1 MIHHVQLQDL
11 VVLEVQ
17 LKVDYN
23 VPQCYYNVEGQIH
36 SGVCEGDTLATVP
49 LITLRGCSY

>member
-49 LITLRGCSY
+49 QITLRGCSY